1 MNPKLLSLRSL
12 LTSVGCI
19 QLATAA
25 MGTLVA
31 LQIANSGGSSADASL
46 VAAAYSF
53 GFLLGCFYIFGPLAR
68 IGHIRAFAA
77 AAALCTLCT
86 LLLSATE
93 STLVLLPAR
102 FVTGL
107 ATAGLYAIG
116 DAWIN
121 DTSDSATR
129 GRTLSVYYVVLGV
142 TSVLGQA
149 FVVLFSGDIDD
160 AYVAMAA
167 LYSLATVV
175 LAMTRT
181 APPEKAGKTTLRF
194 KEAFSESPTAFTGTF
209 INGFVIALLIY
220 VLPFQASVAGIP
232 SDIVAYVVGAFYLGR
247 ILLQFP
253 LGRLSDKTDRRITIT
268 LASTASALFLFMLAH
283 ILQYD
288 RFAVMGEAG
297 PVLQAMVFAGAVL
310 LGGFIMP
317 LYALNVAHALDR
329 TVPIFVGA
337 TAVTH
342 LFVYTLGSVIGP
354 LVGGTAAA
362 TFGDPAI
369 LWLAFALMIAFSVF
383 AGFRSR
389 HRERV
394 PAAEAA
400 TRVTAA
406 GTSVSMV
413 PDAKRE

>member
-12 LTSVGCI
+12 LTSMGCI
-19 QLATAA
+19 HLATAA

-31 LQIANSGGSSADASL
+31 LQIAKTGGSSEEASL

-68 IGHIRAFAA
+68 IGHIRAFTA

-93 STLVLLPAR
+93 STLALLLVR
-102 FVTGL
+102 LVTGL

-121 DTSDSATR
+121 DTADSASR
-129 GRTLSVYYVVLGV
+129 GRTLSIYYVVLGV
-142 TSVLGQA
+142 TSVLSQA
-149 FVVLFSGDIDD
+149 FVILFSGGIDD

-175 LAMTRT
+175 LALTRT
-181 APPEKAGKTTLRF
+181 APPKSAGKTTLRI
-194 KEAFSESPTAFTGTF
+194 KEAFAESPTAFIGTF

-232 SDIVAYVVGAFYLGR
+232 SDIIAYIVGAFYLGR
-247 ILLQFP
+247 ILLQLP
-253 LGRLSDKTDRRITIT
+253 LGRISDRSDRRIAIT
-268 LASTASALFLFMLAH
+268 LASFASALFLFVLGL
-283 ILQYD
+283 ISQYD

-297 PVLQAMVFAGAVL
+297 PVLQIIVFVGAAL

-317 LYALNVAHALDR
+317 LYALNVSHALDR
-329 TVPIFVGA
+329 TVPVYVSA

-342 LFVYTLGSVIGP
+342 LFIYTLGSVVGP
-354 LVGGTAAA
+354 LVGGAAA
-362 TFGDPAI
+362 TAFGDTAI
-369 LWLAFALMIAFSVF
+369 LWLCFALMIAFSAF
-383 AGFRSR
+383 AGIRSR
-389 HRERV
+389 RRERV

-400 TRVTAA
+400 THVTAT

-413 PDAKRE
+413 PEAKHE

>member
-1 MNPKLLSLRSL
+1 AE
-12 LTSVGCI
+12 T
-19 QLATAA
+19 
-25 MGTLVA
+25 
-31 LQIANSGGSSADASL
+31 GGSAEEASL

-68 IGHIRAFAA
+68 IGHIRAFTA

-93 STLVLLPAR
+93 STFALFLVR

-107 ATAGLYAIG
+107 ATAGLYAVG

-121 DTSDSATR
+121 DAASSTSR

-142 TSVLGQA
+142 TSVLSQA
-149 FVVLFSGDIDD
+149 FVVLFSGEIDD

-167 LYSLATVV
+167 LYSFATIV

-181 APPEKAGKTTLRF
+181 APPESIGKTTLRF
-194 KEAFSESPTAFTGTF
+194 KEAFAESPTAFIGTF
-209 INGFVIALLIY
+209 INGIVIALLIY

-232 SDIVAYVVGAFYLGR
+232 SDIIAYVVGAFYLGR
-247 ILLQFP
+247 ILLQLP
-253 LGRLSDKTDRRITIT
+253 LGRLSDKTDRRIVIT
-268 LASTASALFLFMLAH
+268 LASAASALFLFMLGL
-283 ILQYD
+283 ISQFD
-288 RFAVMGEAG
+288 GFPVMGEAG
-297 PVLQAMVFAGAVL
+297 AVLQAVVFAGAVL

-317 LYALNVAHALDR
+317 LYALNVSHALDR
-329 TVPIFVGA
+329 TVPVFVSA

-342 LFVYTLGSVIGP
+342 LFIFTLGSVVGP

-362 TFGDPAI
+362 TFGDNSI
-369 LWLAFALMIAFSVF
+369 LWLSLALMLAVSAF

-389 HRERV
+389 RRERV
-394 PAAEAA
+394 PAAEKA
-400 TRVTAA
+400 TSVTAA

-413 PDAKRE
+413 PEAKRG